1 MSKQTLT
8 LTREQALAIIQQAI
22 GTQLAP
28 VLDFLLSCE
37 ASDAHRDAC
46 RAHNDAVQRVPV
58 VGELWRRKTTGEVV
72 TVNRVTHV
80 DIQFGYPNGL
90 NVYHDMGPFTACFEP
105 VYDAADA
112 ETDAAEKVGVKVGQV
127 WVSKGVGNAA
137 TIVKLD
143 GEFVEYR
150 YHLSTETSR
159 LSLDVFTANFFLPN
173 V

>member
-8 LTREQALAIIQQAI
+8 LTRDQALAIIQQAI
-22 GTQLAP
+22 GPELMP
-28 VLDFLLSCE
+28 VLDFLTSCE
-37 ASDAHRDAC
+37 ASNT
-46 RAHNDAVQRVPV
+46 HNDTVQRVPV

-72 TVNRVTHV
+72 TVNHVTDTRVH
-80 DIQFGYPNGL
+80 FL
-90 NVYHDMGPFTACFEP
+90 GPKEMQLKNTVNIFTMYFEP
-105 VYDAADA
+105 VYSATDA

-173 V
+173 T